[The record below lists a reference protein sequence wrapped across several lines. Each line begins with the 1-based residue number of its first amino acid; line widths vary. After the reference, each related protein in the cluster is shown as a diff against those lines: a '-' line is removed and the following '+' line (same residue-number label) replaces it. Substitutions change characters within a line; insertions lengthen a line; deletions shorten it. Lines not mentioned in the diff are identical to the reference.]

1 MPPSKQPQTTGTL
14 DDLGTASLA
23 ARRLLEEA
31 KQNGKAPESKPLTM
45 EAIQEAMNRTIQ
57 ETIAPLIGARF
68 GVEAGT
74 KIAQTL
80 FQAPEPVP
88 SSPNRRNV
96 EEPSINVTEIV
107 RAGIEGRK
115 TDQEFIDKLMA
126 ARFEAELRAVE
137 EARKGSER
145 NDNYWQTLLTVMQQ
159 NHEKE
164 MELVKAIYQA
174 KEEARQ
180 QGDPVT
186 AQLTG
191 TLVNL
196 LSGLLQQRLTAESRD
211 PLEEAL
217 ARAEAWERLR
227 SRFGGGN
234 SAVAT
239 KELRLLEM
247 QHELNMQRLNVEL
260 QKWRE
265 EREQQRQER
274 EERAKQFENL
284 AKVITGALGML
295 PSLLQQRT
303 GYQGP
308 PPPAGAPMPEPP
320 ASPSPDF
327 TFRPPAS
334 NATLEV

>member
-1 MPPSKQPQTTGTL
+1 MAASKPQATGTL
-14 DDLGTASLA
+14 DDLGAASLA

-31 KQNGKAPESKPLTM
+31 KGNGRTDPRPPTM

-74 KIAQTL
+74 KLAQTL
-80 FQAPEPVP
+80 FQQAPDPAPASPVRPNEPKVD
-88 SSPNRRNV
+88 
-96 EEPSINVTEIV
+96 VTEIV
-107 RAGIEGRK
+107 KAGIEGRK
-115 TDQEFIDKLMA
+115 ADQEFIDKLMA

-137 EARKGSER
+137 EARKVSER
-145 NDNYWQTLLTVMQQ
+145 NDNYWQTLLTVIQQ

-164 MELVKAIYQA
+164 MELVKAVYQA

-186 AQLTG
+186 GQLTG
-191 TLVNL
+191 TLINL
-196 LSGLLQQRLTAESRD
+196 LTGLLQQRLTAESKD
-211 PLEEAL
+211 PLEEAM

-227 SRFGGGN
+227 ARLGGGN
-234 SAVAT
+234 SAAST

-247 QHELNMQRLNVEL
+247 QHELNMQRLNLEL

-274 EERAKQFENL
+274 EERARMWENF
-284 AKVITGALGML
+284 AKLLTGALEAL
-295 PSLLQQRT
+295 PNLTRSVA
-303 GYQGP
+303 P
-308 PPPAGAPMPEPP
+308 PPPSPPMDAGVVVPPP
-320 ASPSPDF
+320 A
-327 TFRPPAS
+327 PPAAPPFGYGVGTSPS